1 MNRSRLTSVG
11 IALGLCLVG
20 GMFAA
25 FSAFASTSAVGQKAA
40 AKKATTIIV
49 TAGKPSELAFK
60 LSKTSSIPAGTVIF
74 KVKNAGVL
82 SHTFAV
88 CLTPVTTDSANAC
101 KGKKKV
107 TPLIKPGKSA
117 TLTVVLT
124 KKGKYEYLCT
134 VPSHA
139 GAGMKGLFG
148 IAVTVKA
155 PIAPKPTP
163 TTTTK
168 PVSTTTPATTT
179 TAATCTSPQSS
190 TVNVSEFEWGFTLS
204 SNSVHCG
211 TITFVQTNTG
221 GVQHNFDVSG
231 IAVGALLEPGQSTTT
246 VATFAPGTY
255 QYQCDV
261 EGHAT
266 LGMTGT
272 LVVTNT

>member
-1 MNRSRLTSVG
+1 MNRSRLTSVS
-11 IALGLCLVG
+11 IALGVCLVG

-25 FSAFASTSAVGQKAA
+25 FSAFASTSTVAQRAA
-40 AKKATTIIV
+40 AKKATTITV

-74 KVKNAGVL
+74 KVKNSGVL
-82 SHTFAV
+82 SHTFSV
-88 CLTPVTTDSANAC
+88 CLTPTTTAANKC
-101 KGKKKV
+101 KGKSKT

-117 TLTVVLT
+117 TLTVVLS

-134 VPSHA
+134 VPGHA
-139 GAGMKGLFG
+139 ASGMKGLFG
-148 IAVTVKA
+148 IAVAVKA

-168 PVSTTTPATTT
+168 PVSTTPMTTTT
-179 TAATCTSPQSS
+179 TAATCTNPESS
-190 TVNVSEFEWGFTLS
+190 TVTVSEFEWGFTLS

-231 IAVGALLEPGQSTTT
+231 IAVGALIDPGQSTTT